1 MQSIS
6 VFIKGGTETLNFDK
20 PIATYGSLIGA
31 KEVTVF
37 WNFKNITKVIGNGK
51 FVIKKD
57 PADASCQDEEEDL
70 GEGYWDFQQL
80 KERLEAVKLKLSM
93 NVHNNTC
100 SIINETGRT
109 VDLKKFGNF

>member
-1 MQSIS
+1 MKSIS

-37 WNFKNITKVIGNGK
+37 WNFKNITKAIGNGK

-57 PADASCQDEEEDL
+57 P
-70 GEGYWDFQQL
+70 
-80 KERLEAVKLKLSM
+80 
-93 NVHNNTC
+93 
-100 SIINETGRT
+100 TGRH
-109 VDLKKFGNF
+109 